1 MNRCEVGHNLDISNF
16 SLPAHFEYF
25 AFYSPIRKPI
35 QMGPVLESDIR
46 ARHIPIFWVEI
57 YRDIVM

>member
-1 MNRCEVGHNLDISNF
+1 MVHFVNKVLMNGCEVGHNLDISNF

-35 QMGPVLESDIR
+35 QMGSVLESTQKGASSDI
-46 ARHIPIFWVEI
+46 
-57 YRDIVM
+57 